1 MAVGALPAGDHELAD
16 AQRAVDDPDVADPAV
31 PDLVDGSAVLVT
43 AEAHGRGGWYT
54 LQFAAGDVVIT
65 SHDPVP
71 L

>member
-1 MAVGALPAGDHELAD
+1 VHSWLCPA
-16 AQRAVDDPDVADPAV
+16 R
-31 PDLVDGSAVLVT
+31 
-43 AEAHGRGGWYT
+43 GWYT